1 MRVYIMTINE
11 IRVIAKL
18 FYGEADAYDKNAPYD
33 QVVQTM
39 RDINEFRFQIAREKC
54 HLNGY
59 TKDYDS
65 FTAFMAS

>member
-1 MRVYIMTINE
+1 MTINE

-18 FYGEADAYDKNAPYD
+18 FYGEADAYDKSAPYD

-39 RDINEFRFQIAREKC
+39 RDTSEFRFQIAREKC
-54 HLNGY
+54 YLNGY
-59 TKDYDS
+59 AKDYDS

>member
-1 MRVYIMTINE
+1 MTINE

-18 FYGEADAYDKNAPYD
+18 FYGEADAYDKSAPYD

-39 RDINEFRFQIAREKC
+39 RDISEFRFQIAREKC

-59 TKDYDS
+59 TNDYDS
-65 FTAFMAS
+65 FTKFMEA